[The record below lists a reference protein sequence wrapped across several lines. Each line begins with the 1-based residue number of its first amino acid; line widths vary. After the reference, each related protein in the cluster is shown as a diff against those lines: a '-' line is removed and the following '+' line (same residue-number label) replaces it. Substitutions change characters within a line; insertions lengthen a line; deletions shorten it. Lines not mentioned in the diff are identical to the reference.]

1 MNLARRLAHAL
12 AALALTLL
20 AWGCAGSSEDLFPDK
35 RTIGVPVGGVGHY
48 GSGIMVTEFT
58 INDRFRAGYVQGWGG
73 GGVGDCCVLLPRHI
87 TKPILATV
95 RWKTS
100 QDGLG
105 RLLEHEATVP
115 IHFAVEPGDSS
126 GMYVHFLPGHHVEVW
141 VSWPGPPSSKYPGPA
156 FPRGPAPPYSPLPGE
171 KPSPQP
177 INAN

>member
-1 MNLARRLAHAL
+1 MSLARLAHAL
-12 AALALTLL
+12 AGLAWALL
-20 AWGCAGSSEDLFPDK
+20 ACGCAGSSEDLFPDT

-95 RWKTS
+95 RWKTTRRDVDEYV
-100 QDGLG
+100 Q
-105 RLLEHEATVP
+105 HEDTVP

-141 VSWPGPPSSKYPGPA
+141 VSRPYPNSSIYPGPA
-156 FPRGPAPPYSPLPGE
+156 FPGGPAPPYAPLPGE
-171 KPSPQP
+171 KPTPPQTEP
-177 INAN
+177 R